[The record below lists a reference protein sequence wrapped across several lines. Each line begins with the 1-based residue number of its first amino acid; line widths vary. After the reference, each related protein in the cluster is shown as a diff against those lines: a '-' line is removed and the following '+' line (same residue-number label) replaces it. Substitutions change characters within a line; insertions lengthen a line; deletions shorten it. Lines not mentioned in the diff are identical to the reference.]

1 MWGPK
6 VGHGATDL
14 QDRRLYCTSCKTSV
28 EDLKGF
34 GDQVAPGPFMI
45 QELASGH
52 DMAGSHCMSPPH
64 WVH

>member
-6 VGHGATDL
+6 VGHGGTDL

-34 GDQVAPGPFMI
+34 GDQVAP
-45 QELASGH
+45 LALS
-52 DMAGSHCMSPPH
+52 
-64 WVH
+64 